1 MAQILQTICWSK
13 NETFDYRMFHLKKGK
28 QGGLAGG
35 FRSMEQQSRIPAD
48 REVKDVKTDSKY
60 RRISDDR

>member
-1 MAQILQTICWSK
+1 MQH
-13 NETFDYRMFHLKKGK
+13 FDYRMFHFKKGK

-48 REVKDVKTDSKY
+48 REVKDVKTDSKH
-60 RRISDDR
+60 RRIPDDR

>member
-1 MAQILQTICWSK
+1 MQHFIVQCFIFRK
-13 NETFDYRMFHLKKGK
+13 Q

-48 REVKDVKTDSKY
+48 REVKDVKTDSKH

>member
-1 MAQILQTICWSK
+1 M
-13 NETFDYRMFHLKKGK
+13 
-28 QGGLAGG
+28 AGG
-35 FRSMEQQSRIPAD
+35 SGSMEQQSRIPAD

>member
-1 MAQILQTICWSK
+1 MK
-13 NETFDYRMFHLKKGK
+13 HLITECFIFRKQ

-35 FRSMEQQSRIPAD
+35 SGSMEQQGRIPAD
-48 REVKDVKTDSKY
+48 REVKDVKTDSKH